1 MDWGVVI
8 RPGAGGNTES
18 EQVPARTKSR
28 AVANSQSSQSPDGP
42 TSDITTSPVRALVLG
57 DAANSLLPNASLRC
71 RPVAFASTIGEVVA
85 LAQRLR
91 PDVIL
96 ADVSCCPDGFD
107 WLRQAR
113 RHAALDGTPVIL
125 VADRQ
130 SEERAVAGLLAG
142 ADDYLVRPFSPQE
155 LDTRVTARLELARAR
170 RQAEGFNYPRA
181 GEDLPEA
188 DSRYRS
194 MFQAI
199 DEGFCVVELL
209 FDEHDQP
216 YDLRFLEANPA
227 FERHSGITDPLGKR
241 LGDIAPVYGS
251 DWRETL
257 GKVAVTGQPIRF
269 EVRAVAL
276 NRCLDVY
283 AFRVDDPAAR
293 HVALL
298 FSDITARKAME
309 GALRQSEANLT
320 AELAAVKKLQ
330 DISSRLIHENDIN
343 AIYEQ
348 VVDAAM
354 ALLGSD
360 TGSMQMLNTE
370 TNQLALLVARGFA
383 EETATFFR
391 WVGPD
396 TASTCGVAL
405 REGVRIIME
414 DIDACDYMAGTEGK
428 VAFGYSGIRAMQS
441 TPLISRSGRLVGMI
455 STHWRRP
462 HRPSERELRLLDV
475 LARQAADLIE
485 RTQTMDRLTE
495 LDRIKTEF
503 ISNISHELCTPLA
516 SVLGYIELLD
526 SGMAGELT
534 PTQKELLEIAYES
547 GCSLQ
552 VLIEELLDVSR
563 MESGRFR
570 LALEAVNLAE
580 MAERALIRVAPQAE
594 AKHLTITRHLSPDVP
609 LLLADARRMQQVF
622 SNLLGNAIKFTSEG
636 GRVDLWVGSQNGSVV
651 VEVADTGPG
660 IHPDDLPR
668 LFDRFHRGRGTGC
681 VPGTGLGLY
690 LIKTIVESHG
700 GTVEVESELG
710 AGSRFRVR
718 LPVR

>member
-1 MDWGVVI
+1 
-8 RPGAGGNTES
+8 
-18 EQVPARTKSR
+18 
-28 AVANSQSSQSPDGP
+28 
-42 TSDITTSPVRALVLG
+42 
-57 DAANSLLPNASLRC
+57 
-71 RPVAFASTIGEVVA
+71 
-85 LAQRLR
+85 
-91 PDVIL
+91 
-96 ADVSCCPDGFD
+96 
-107 WLRQAR
+107 
-113 RHAALDGTPVIL
+113 
-125 VADRQ
+125 
-130 SEERAVAGLLAG
+130 
-142 ADDYLVRPFSPQE
+142 
-155 LDTRVTARLELARAR
+155 
-170 RQAEGFNYPRA
+170 
-181 GEDLPEA
+181 
-188 DSRYRS
+188 
-194 MFQAI
+194 
-199 DEGFCVVELL
+199 
-209 FDEHDQP
+209 
-216 YDLRFLEANPA
+216 
-227 FERHSGITDPLGKR
+227 
-241 LGDIAPVYGS
+241 
-251 DWRETL
+251 
-257 GKVAVTGQPIRF
+257 
-269 EVRAVAL
+269 
-276 NRCLDVY
+276 
-283 AFRVDDPAAR
+283 
-293 HVALL
+293 
-298 FSDITARKAME
+298 
-309 GALRQSEANLT
+309 
-320 AELAAVKKLQ
+320 
-330 DISSRLIHENDIN
+330 
-343 AIYEQ
+343 
-348 VVDAAM
+348 
-354 ALLGSD
+354 
-360 TGSMQMLNTE
+360 
-370 TNQLALLVARGFA
+370 
-383 EETATFFR
+383 
-391 WVGPD
+391 
-396 TASTCGVAL
+396 
-405 REGVRIIME
+405 
-414 DIDACDYMAGTEGK
+414 MAGTEGK